1 MKYFRKNK
9 FLLLLI
15 CLALALIIS
24 TAIAEVNLSA
34 ERRSGEIVV
43 SWPEACTGDA
53 TLTLYRDGWPLL
65 CVSVDCAAGGYSI
78 PSAYV
83 TAPGAYTVR
92 LRTAQGCSV
101 VAVDGET
108 KAEKPV
114 ATAALTAIPSAE
126 PTATPTALPT
136 ATPTPAP
143 TAVSTPAPTA
153 TPVPASGGSLSSLA
167 AEVVGQVNQERAAQG
182 LSPLHVDPDLS
193 AAACVRAREI
203 AHSFS
208 HVRPDGRGWST
219 VSAKAYGENIAMGQ
233 KTADKVMAAWLSSPG
248 HRENILRPSFG
259 SIGVCAWREN
269 GVIYWVQLFGK

>member
-24 TAIAEVNLSA
+24 TAMAEVNLSA

-43 SWPEACTGDA
+43 SWPGACTGDA

-65 CVSVDCAAGGYSI
+65 CVSVDCAAGGYSF

-83 TAPGAYTVR
+83 TVPGAYTVR

-108 KAEKPV
+108 KAEKPIE
-114 ATAALTAIPSAE
+114 TAALTAIPTAE
-126 PTATPTALPT
+126 PTATPSPLPA

-143 TAVSTPAPTA
+143 TAVLTPAPTS
-153 TPVPASGGSLSSLA
+153 TPVPVSGGSLSALA
-167 AEVVGQVNQERAAQG
+167 SEVVGQVNQERAAQG
-182 LSPLHVDPDLS
+182 LSPLHIDPDLS
-193 AAACVRAREI
+193 AAACVRAREL

-208 HVRPDGRGWST
+208 HVRPDGHGWST

-233 KTADKVMAAWLSSPG
+233 KTVDKVMAAWLSSPG